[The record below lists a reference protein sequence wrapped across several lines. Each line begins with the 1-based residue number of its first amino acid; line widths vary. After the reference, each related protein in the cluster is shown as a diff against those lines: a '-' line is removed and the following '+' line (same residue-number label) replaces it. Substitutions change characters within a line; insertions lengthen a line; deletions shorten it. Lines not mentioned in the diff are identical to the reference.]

1 MLAVVLLITEM
12 VGQIPRWELQT
23 FGGHVVH
30 VEEGPHGLLGVD
42 DILDSI
48 GFAAFF
54 EACSM
59 HEGGEELSKC
69 LWSYCAAAYEQDTHF
84 DECLDSLGVSRHEE
98 IDAS

>member
-1 MLAVVLLITEM
+1 
-12 VGQIPRWELQT
+12 
-23 FGGHVVH
+23 
-30 VEEGPHGLLGVD
+30 
-42 DILDSI
+42 
-48 GFAAFF
+48 
-54 EACSM
+54 M